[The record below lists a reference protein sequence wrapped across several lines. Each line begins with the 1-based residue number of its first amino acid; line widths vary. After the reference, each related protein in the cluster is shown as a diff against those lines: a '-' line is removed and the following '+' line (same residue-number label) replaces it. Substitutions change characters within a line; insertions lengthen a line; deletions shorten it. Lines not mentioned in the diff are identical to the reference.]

1 MVRGEKTEKTKWAL
15 ANDAY
20 AVTSEWLFQCVVGW
34 EKIDERSFSV
44 LPKDDS
50 KSEFADFEKDDSPEV
65 SA

>member
-1 MVRGEKTEKTKWAL
+1 
-15 ANDAY
+15 
-20 AVTSEWLFQCVVGW
+20 VTSEWLFQCVVGW